1 MAERRAPRSGRLVDV
16 LVCLGLLLASLA
28 FTTDQVLE
36 HTDLSPI
43 DEYQYVDSYAKAFDH
58 PIVRQGE
65 ETGMV
70 ARRMAV
76 CEGTRLNDA
85 PPNTEAC
92 AAPDAG
98 GSSIFAL
105 GGGTTGDLYTPIY
118 FVVSR
123 VLAQPFEWLGADLV
137 QGGRL
142 VGGLWLAAGAVLLY
156 VALRRAGAHP
166 ALGAA
171 AGLLTVGSLP
181 AYWSNTYI
189 STDAAAILSGSLA
202 LLLAV
207 EGRSA
212 RSLALLLLPPL
223 AALMTLVKV
232 QNLVAFVA
240 AALYL
245 LLLALH
251 DARRSEAPGGWVRR
265 WLLDRRSLA
274 ALAAGVTAVVAQ
286 GAWLWLRSRLA
297 VGPPPDDGVGGPF
310 EWSALVV
317 EASSFL
323 QRTAMGALPPS
334 VTGTSSEPLFLIGLA
349 VTLGGV
355 VGLALARAVPA
366 RDRLLA
372 ISAAVVAVVAAPAL
386 ALSIVVS
393 EDQYFPLPARYGM
406 SLLPW
411 MIGCCALLV
420 DGRSRG
426 VRLGAV
432 ALSLVAYGLALLLG
446 EG

>member
-1 MAERRAPRSGRLVDV
+1 MAEGRTRGSGRLVDV
-16 LVCLGLLLASLA
+16 LVCVGLLLASLA

-36 HTDLSPI
+36 HEDLSPI
-43 DEYQYVDSYAKAFDH
+43 DEYQYVDNYAKAFDH

-65 ETGMV
+65 ETGLT

-76 CEGTRLNDA
+76 CDGTRLNDS

-98 GSSIFAL
+98 GSAIFAL

-118 FVVSR
+118 FVVTR
-123 VLAQPFEWLGADLV
+123 VAAQPFEWAGADLV

-142 VGGLWLAAGAVLLY
+142 AGGLWLAAGAVVLY
-156 VALRRAGAHP
+156 LALRRAGAHP
-166 ALGAA
+166 ALAGA
-171 AGLLTVGSLP
+171 AGLLTIGSLP

-207 EGRSA
+207 QGRSS
-212 RSLALLLLPPL
+212 RSRALLLLPPV

-245 LLLALH
+245 LLLAAY
-251 DARRSEAPGGWVRR
+251 DARRCDAPGGRVRR

-274 ALAAGVTAVVAQ
+274 AVAAGVTAVAAQ
-286 GAWLWLRSRLA
+286 AGWLWLRSSMA

-310 EWSALVV
+310 AWPALMV

-323 QRTAMGALPPS
+323 QRTAMGAMPPS
-334 VTGTSSEPLFLIGLA
+334 VTGIYSEPLFMLGLA

-355 VGLALARAVPA
+355 VGLALGRGVPV

-372 ISAAVVAVVAAPAL
+372 VSAGATAIIAAPAL
-386 ALSIVVS
+386 ALSIVAS
-393 EDQYFPLPARYGM
+393 EGQYFPLPARYGM

-411 MIGCCALLV
+411 MIGCFVLLL
-420 DGRSRG
+420 DGRSRTAR
-426 VRLGAV
+426 VAAV
-432 ALSLVAYGLALLLG
+432 TLALAAFGLSLLLG
-446 EG
+446 EV